1 MADPLK
7 AEDVSSAPVLAP
19 TSSEPPVLPG
29 TPPAF
34 GELPPARHRLSYT
47 AESLGNS
54 VGGAVRRMRRLPVR
68 LRIVGGRSIRQPIVE
83 SSPGT
88 VDELKDAA
96 QEHLDDW
103 RDSSR
108 RAIYQLRRRVQE
120 VRNDYPLHTVLAFGV
135 AGFVVGATL
144 RVWRSR

>member
-1 MADPLK
+1 MADPLR
-7 AEDVSSAPVLAP
+7 ADDISSEPVLTP

-34 GELPPARHRLSYT
+34 GVLPPARYRLSYT

-54 VGGAVRRMRRLPVR
+54 VGGAVRRMRRLPGR
-68 LRIVGGRSIRQPIVE
+68 LRIVAGRSTGQPIIE
-83 SSPGT
+83 SSTGT
-88 VDELKDAA
+88 VDNLKEAA
-96 QEHLDDW
+96 QEQFDDW

-108 RAIYQLRRRVQE
+108 RVIYQLRRRARE
-120 VRNDYPLHTVLAFGV
+120 IRNDYPLQTVLAFGA
-135 AGFVVGATL
+135 AGFLIGATL

>member
-7 AEDVSSAPVLAP
+7 TEYVSVEPVLAP
-19 TSSEPPVLPG
+19 NPPEPPVLPG

-34 GELPPARHRLSYT
+34 GELPPARNRLTYT
-47 AESLGNS
+47 AGSLGNS

-68 LRIVGGRSIRQPIVE
+68 LRVVGGKTTREPLVQTQ
-83 SSPGT
+83 GT
-88 VDELKDAA
+88 VDELKEAA

-108 RAIYQLRRRVQE
+108 RAIYQLRRRVYE
-120 VRNDYPLHTVLAFGV
+120 VRNNYPLHTVLALGA
-135 AGFVVGATL
+135 AGFLIGATL

>member
-7 AEDVSSAPVLAP
+7 AEDVSSGPILTP
-19 TSSEPPVLPG
+19 TSSEPPILPG

-34 GELPPARHRLSYT
+34 GELPPARNRFSYT
-47 AESLGNS
+47 AGSLGNS
-54 VGGAVRRMRRLPVR
+54 VGGAVRRMRRLPVQ
-68 LRIVGGRSIRQPIVE
+68 LRIVGGRSSRKPIVE
-83 SSPGT
+83 SAPGT
-88 VDELKDAA
+88 VDELKEAA

-108 RAIYQLRRRVQE
+108 RAIYQFRRRAQE
-120 VRNDYPLHTVLAFGV
+120 IRNEYPLHTVLAFGAV
-135 AGFVVGATL
+135 GFLVGATL

>member
-7 AEDVSSAPVLAP
+7 AEDISNESALTP
-19 TSSEPPVLPG
+19 TSPEPSILPG

-34 GELPPARHRLSYT
+34 GELPPARNRFSYT

-54 VGGAVRRMRRLPVR
+54 VGGAVRRMRRLPAR
-68 LRIVGGRSIRQPIVE
+68 LKIVGGRSTRKPIVD
-83 SSPGT
+83 SPGT
-88 VDELKDAA
+88 VDELKEAA

-108 RAIYQLRRRVQE
+108 RAVYQLRRRAYE
-120 VRNDYPLHTVLAFGV
+120 IRNEYPLHTVLAFGA
-135 AGFVVGATL
+135 AGFLIGATL

>member
-7 AEDVSSAPVLAP
+7 AEDVSSEPVLTP
-19 TSSEPPVLPG
+19 PSSEPPILPG

-34 GELPPARHRLSYT
+34 GELPPARNRLYYT
-47 AESLGNS
+47 AGSLGNS
-54 VGGAVRRMRRLPVR
+54 VGSAMRRMRKLPVR
-68 LRIVGGRSIRQPIVE
+68 LRIVGERSTREPIME

-88 VDELKDAA
+88 VDELKEAA

-108 RAIYQLRRRVQE
+108 RAIYQIRRRAQE
-120 VRNDYPLHTVLAFGV
+120 VRNDYPLQTVLAFGA
-135 AGFVVGATL
+135 AGFLIGATL
-144 RVWRSR
+144 RVWRSK